1 MTVGSLTPREALERL
16 LEGHRRF
23 HNDEHQHGSGIDWQR
38 RLELTE
44 GQAPFAALI
53 GCADSRVAPPIV
65 FDAGLGDLFV
75 CRNAGNQVDSL
86 TVGSI
91 EFAVAEAGCTLVAVK
106 GHSSC
111 GALTATVDAV
121 RDPAQIAS
129 PSLADV
135 VLRLLPAALTTRPA
149 NDDRAAWID
158 AAARENVRRTCYELL
173 DRSRLLSD
181 KVEAGELGVVGL
193 WYDLATCNL
202 EVIVPLVDDTR

>member
-1 MTVGSLTPREALERL
+1 MADRPKTPREALERL

-23 HNDEHQHGSGIDWQR
+23 HDERHQHGSGINWQR
-38 RLELTE
+38 RLELTK

-91 EFAVAEAGCTLVAVK
+91 EFAVEEAGCPLVAVK

-121 RDPAQIAS
+121 RDPSRIAS
-129 PSLADV
+129 HSLADV
-135 VLRLLPAALTTRPA
+135 VQRLLPAALTTRPA
-149 NDDRAAWID
+149 DDDRAAWID

-173 DRSRLLSD
+173 DRSRLLSELVEVG
-181 KVEAGELGVVGL
+181 KVGVVGL
-193 WYDLATCNL
+193 WYDLTRCTL
-202 EVIVPLVDDTR
+202 EVIVPMDESAP